1 MKLLRSFFSQ
11 TIYYGFSSVLAR
23 LLGFLLVPLYM
34 AYFPTGEYGKVTIF
48 YSVITFLAIIFS
60 LGMESAFFRFI
71 NQTKEKKEVYSTT
84 AIILFFSS
92 LIVLLIGQITLQ
104 VFPKESEYF
113 VYIVWLFLI
122 TFIDTLCVLPFAK
135 LRQEEKAKS
144 FAIIKTVNII
154 LNLSFNLFFI
164 VLCPYL
170 LARKPDFFDWLK
182 LLYNS
187 EVGIGYIF
195 ISNLIASG
203 VTLLLLSPVVY
214 NQVKWSHF
222 SFSLS
227 KKMFSY
233 SFPLIIAGLA
243 YATNEVLDKIL
254 ILYFLGAPAA
264 GVYGAAYKLSIFMV
278 LFVQAYRYAVEPY
291 YFNNFKKNG
300 FKKNYAKIMR
310 YFVIL
315 SSLIFLTISLNIEYI
330 MDLLLLY
337 SDYANEYKKGLEIIP
352 IILMAHLFLGIYYN
366 LSMWYKLT
374 NNTNYGAFISLLG
387 AVITIIFNLIFIP
400 RIGYIGSAW
409 ATLICY
415 FTMALISYLF
425 SIRYYYIPYEKI
437 KTTVYLIS
445 SVIIYMLAS
454 YFEINSIIY
463 NLILIVLYICIVIFL
478 ENLKSKRNEFY

>member
-1 MKLLRSFFSQ
+1 MKILSSFFSQ

-34 AYFPTGEYGKVTIF
+34 AYFPTGEYGKVAIF
-48 YSVITFLAIIFS
+48 YSVIAFLAIIFS

-71 NQTKEKKEVYSTT
+71 NQVKNKKEVYSTT

-92 LIVLLIGQITLQ
+92 LIVLLIGQIILQ
-104 VFPKESEYF
+104 IFPKESEYF

-122 TFIDTLCVLPFAK
+122 TFIDTLCILPFAK
-135 LRQEEKAKS
+135 LRQEEKARS
-144 FAIIKTVNII
+144 FATIKTINII

-170 LARKPDFFDWLK
+170 LARNPVFFDSLK
-182 LLYNS
+182 FLYNP

-203 VTLLLLSPVVY
+203 ATLLLLSPVVY
-214 NQVKWSHF
+214 NQVSWSNF
-222 SFSLS
+222 SISLS
-227 KKMFSY
+227 KKMLSY

-254 ILYFLGAPAA
+254 IAFFLGDSAA
-264 GVYGAAYKLSIFMV
+264 GIYGAAYKLSIFMV

-291 YFNNFKKNG
+291 YFNNFKKPR
-300 FKKNYAKIMR
+300 FKNNYANIMR

-315 SSLIFLTISLNIEYI
+315 SSFIFLTISLNIESI

-352 IILMAHLFLGIYYN
+352 IVLMAHLFLGIYYN

-374 NNTNYGAFISLLG
+374 NNTKYGAAISLVG
-387 AVITIIFNLIFIP
+387 AAITIIFNLILIP
-400 RIGYIGSAW
+400 KIGYIGSAW

-415 FTMALISYLF
+415 FTMALTSYLF
-425 SIRYYYIPYEKI
+425 SIKYYYIPYEKI
-437 KTTVYLIS
+437 KIIIYLFS
-445 SVIIYMLAS
+445 SVIIYVFAS

-463 NLILIVLYICIVIFL
+463 NLLLIVLYICIVIFS
-478 ENLKSKRNEFY
+478 ENVNRKRNETH

>member
-1 MKLLRSFFSQ
+1 MKLLKSFFSQ

-34 AYFPTGEYGKVTIF
+34 SYFPTGEYGKVTIF
-48 YSVITFLAIIFS
+48 YSAITFLAILFS

-71 NQTKEKKEVYSTT
+71 NQVKNKKEVYSTT

-92 LIVLLIGQITLQ
+92 LIVLLIGQIVLQ
-104 VFPKESEYF
+104 TFSKESEYF

-135 LRQEEKAKS
+135 LRQEEKARR
-144 FAIIKTVNII
+144 FAIIKTINII

-170 LARKPDFFDWLK
+170 LRKNPDFFDWLK
-182 LLYNS
+182 LLYNPK
-187 EVGIGYIF
+187 VGIGYIF

-203 VTLLLLSPVVY
+203 VTLLLLFPVVY
-214 NQVKWSHF
+214 SQIGWSYF
-222 SFSLS
+222 SFKLT

-243 YATNEVLDKIL
+243 YATNEVLDKL
-254 ILYFLGAPAA
+254 LVAYFLGTEAA
-264 GVYGAAYKLSIFMV
+264 GIYGAAYKLSIFMV

-291 YFNNFKKNG
+291 YFNNFKKEG
-300 FKKNYAKIMR
+300 FKENYVKIMR
-310 YFVIL
+310 YFVIIA
-315 SSLIFLTISLNIEYI
+315 SLIFLTISLNIEYI

-337 SDYANEYKKGLEIIP
+337 SDYAQEYKKGLEIIP
-352 IILMAHLFLGIYYN
+352 IVLMAYLFLGVYYN

-374 NNTNYGAFISLLG
+374 NNTKYGAAFSLIGAFI
-387 AVITIIFNLIFIP
+387 TIILNVILIP
-400 RIGYIGSAW
+400 KIGHIGSAW

-415 FTMALISYLF
+415 FTMTLISYVF
-425 SIRYYYIPYEKI
+425 SIKYYYIAYEKI
-437 KTTVYLIS
+437 KISTYLLS
-445 SVIIYMLAS
+445 SVSIYLLAS
-454 YFEINSIIY
+454 YFEIKGLIY
-463 NLILIVLYICIVIFL
+463 NLILIVLYICIVIFS
-478 ENLKSKRNEFY
+478 ENLNRKKNEIN